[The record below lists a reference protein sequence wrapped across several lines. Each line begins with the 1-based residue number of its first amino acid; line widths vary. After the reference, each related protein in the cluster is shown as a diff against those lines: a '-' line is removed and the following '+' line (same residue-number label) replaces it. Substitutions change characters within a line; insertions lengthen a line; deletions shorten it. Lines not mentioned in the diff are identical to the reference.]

1 MKKLTLILFLFGFL
15 ATSCDPDDP
24 FEGGDCFIPEVAVN
38 LTINMNLPEYF
49 NLQNLGE
56 FVSFENEGH
65 RGVYVIHNYDDFFY
79 AIERTCP
86 YQSDNDCAQVTLD
99 NDILQLR
106 CGEFVSDTSFSE
118 CCASTYDFNS
128 ARLTGPTICNLKTYR
143 VNRSGNVLYV
153 SN

>member
-1 MKKLTLILFLFGFL
+1 MKRLVVILVILGFAL
-15 ATSCDPDDP
+15 GSCNTEDP
-24 FEGGDCFIPEVAVN
+24 FDGGDCFISEIAVN

-56 FVSFENEGH
+56 FVSFETAGN
-65 RGVYVIHNYDDFFY
+65 RGVYVIHNYDDLFY
-79 AIERTCP
+79 AVERTCT
-86 YQSDNDCAQVTLD
+86 YKSDDECSRVVLD
-99 NDILQLR
+99 KDILQLR
-106 CGEFVSDTSFSE
+106 CGEFTDDTTFVE

-143 VNRSGNVLYV
+143 VNRSGNMLVV